1 MSWEYKAITV
11 KFRNKEVYKKYRL
24 LFRLGRVVVESL
36 LEILFEK
43 TEIVELQNAFLS
55 DGESGVKELI
65 RAKMFTGMLTGQN
78 AESANSKETSIKQEE
93 VLPEVQ
99 GFEQKTKP
107 KLKSDMQGFWG

>member
-43 TEIVELQNAFLS
+43 ADPIELRNVYIER
-55 DGESGVKELI
+55 GEKGLKDFI
-65 RAKMFTGMLTGQN
+65 FQI
-78 AESANSKETSIKQEE
+78 IK
-93 VLPEVQ
+93 
-99 GFEQKTKP
+99 
-107 KLKSDMQGFWG
+107 S

>member
-1 MSWEYKAITV
+1 MSLEYKAITV

-43 TEIVELQNAFLS
+43 TEIVELQNAYLS
-55 DGESGVKELI
+55 GGENGVKELI
-65 RAKMFTGMLTGQN
+65 RAKILTGQN

-93 VLPEVQ
+93 VLPEVLEL
-99 GFEQKTKP
+99 EQKIKP

>member
-1 MSWEYKAITV
+1 LEYKAITV

-24 LFRLGRVVVESL
+24 LFRLGRVVIESL
-36 LEILFEK
+36 LEILFER
-43 TEIVELQNAFLS
+43 TEIVEIQNAYLS

-65 RAKMFTGMLTGQN
+65 RAKMFTGQN
-78 AESANSKETSIKQEE
+78 TEPANSKETSIKQEE

-99 GFEQKTKP
+99 ETEIQGTKP

>member
-43 TEIVELQNAFLS
+43 TEIVDLQNAFLS
-55 DGESGVKELI
+55 GGENGVKELI
-65 RAKMFTGMLTGQN
+65 RAKMLTGQN
-78 AESANSKETSIKQEE
+78 AEPTNSKEISIKQEE

-99 GFEQKTKP
+99 ELGQKTKP